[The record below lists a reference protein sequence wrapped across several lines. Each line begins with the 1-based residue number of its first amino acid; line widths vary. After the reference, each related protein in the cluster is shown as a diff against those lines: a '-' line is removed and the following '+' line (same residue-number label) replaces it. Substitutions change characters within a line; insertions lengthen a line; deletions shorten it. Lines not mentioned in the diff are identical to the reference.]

1 MSRLGSFL
9 AGVGFRTATP
19 AFEPGE
25 TVTLIVTGLDG
36 DVALARVG
44 DTVLR
49 VRGAPEAALDK
60 KVRIEITSFDGAN
73 ASGEAEFLDVVGESA
88 F

>member
-1 MSRLGSFL
+1 MSRLGAFF

-19 AFEPGE
+19 SFEPGE
-25 TVTLIVTGLDG
+25 RVTAIITGRDG
-36 DVALARVG
+36 DAALARIG

-49 VRGAPEAALDK
+49 VRDTPASALDR
-60 KVRIEITSFDGAN
+60 KVRIEITTFDGAN
-73 ASGEAEFLDVVGESA
+73 ARGEAEFLDVVGESA